1 MSFSRLGYDDGTYI
15 HNLKQSIGPGQYLTD
30 MPRNDCDGCFIP
42 DVIMD
47 RYGGGLYKNL
57 IDVDSELIGITR
69 KASDCPSDK
78 YLPTNTDKLFGQ
90 KSMLKECKW
99 VTPEHTLISNPKCTG
114 HERTVNRWEWLC
126 RDPQA
131 NALMSF
137 DWFISDRTITKD
149 NHRPCIP
156 NPLDQMAAL
165 PPQKDIPIVDWSTIW
180 QNENKFPMSVQL
192 PTCENL
198 RKQ

>member
-1 MSFSRLGYDDGTYI
+1 
-15 HNLKQSIGPGQYLTD
+15 
-30 MPRNDCDGCFIP
+30 
-42 DVIMD
+42 
-47 RYGGGLYKNL
+47 
-57 IDVDSELIGITR
+57 
-69 KASDCPSDK
+69 
-78 YLPTNTDKLFGQ
+78 
-90 KSMLKECKW
+90 
-99 VTPEHTLISNPKCTG
+99 
-114 HERTVNRWEWLC
+114 
-126 RDPQA
+126 
-131 NALMSF
+131 MSF